1 MKFRKR
7 SIAGLVLVLLLTA
20 VLFVNG
26 KEQAILKIAGQKVS
40 QEEYEMIMER
50 QKSDIYNYFTSVYG
64 VQPGDLAWDGNYE
77 GKCPG
82 DMLTERTV
90 NKLMENH
97 YVFCTAKQYGLT
109 EDSSFEY
116 FLKEWKKEDGRR
128 KDAIKQGQ
136 VIAGPAELDMYE
148 YYDYYLEELKG
159 KVKQQLWQISG
170 ASSEDLHKLYEE
182 QKDSHF
188 RKEPEARAVRIFIEK
203 EIVKE
208 SGKEQEKEQ
217 EKEKREEQ
225 GEEQEKKQEKEQGK
239 EQGEE
244 QEQEDE
250 KLKLM
255 QDIRLRLSQSKDV
268 AKEIKKIES
277 EGRCRVEEIEL
288 NLASRH
294 HDESV
299 YAELM
304 EQVLSGKEGE
314 ITPVT
319 NNSASYDIGIISEV
333 NRESHYSYEEVKPAV
348 EHDYMEE
355 LYKESQANWMREN
368 NPG

>member
-20 VLFVNG
+20 VLFANG
-26 KEQAILKIAGQKVS
+26 KEQAILKIAGQTVS

-77 GKCPG
+77 GKCPQ

-116 FLKEWKKEDGRR
+116 FIKEWKKEDGRR
-128 KDAIKQGQ
+128 KDAIKHGQ
-136 VIAGPAELDMYE
+136 VIAGPAELDIYE

-170 ASSEDLHKLYEE
+170 VSSEDLHKLYEE
-182 QKDSHF
+182 QKDTHF
-188 RKEPEARAVRIFIEK
+188 KKEPEARVVRIFTEK
-203 EIVKE
+203 EIAKE
-208 SGKEQEKEQ
+208 AGKEP
-217 EKEKREEQ
+217 
-225 GEEQEKKQEKEQGK
+225 GK
-239 EQGEE
+239 
-244 QEQEDE
+244 EDE
-250 KLKLM
+250 KIKLM

-268 AKEIKKIES
+268 AKELKKIES

-304 EQVLSGKEGE
+304 DQVLSGKEGE

-319 NNSASYDIGIISEV
+319 NNSISYDIGIISEV
-333 NRESHYSYEEVKPAV
+333 NRESYYSYEEVKLAV
-348 EHDYMEE
+348 EHDYKEE
-355 LYKESQANWMREN
+355 LYKQSQADWMKEY

>member
-82 DMLTERTV
+82 NMLTERTV

-136 VIAGPAELDMYE
+136 VIAGPSELDMYE

-208 SGKEQEKEQ
+208 SGKEQ
-217 EKEKREEQ
+217 
-225 GEEQEKKQEKEQGK
+225 GE
-239 EQGEE
+239 
-244 QEQEDE
+244 EQEDE

-288 NLASRH
+288 NLASRN